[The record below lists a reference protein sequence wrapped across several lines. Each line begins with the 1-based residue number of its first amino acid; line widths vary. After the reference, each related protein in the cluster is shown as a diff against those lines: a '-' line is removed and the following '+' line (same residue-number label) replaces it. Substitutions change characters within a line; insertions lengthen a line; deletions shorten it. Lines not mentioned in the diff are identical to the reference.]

1 LHCNSDFLRTEYP
14 QPTKRQE
21 SSLLSTSAKNEKA
34 YPQTTYDSSLSNRA
48 AEYLRICP
56 CTGFPPETASFV
68 CFVLFVVIARQTCI
82 AKSRQVS
89 WRLMGFSKNNIA
101 NNLTGPLIGNTLP
114 HWQRI
119 NT

>member
-1 LHCNSDFLRTEYP
+1 NSDFLRTEYP

-34 YPQTTYDSSLSNRA
+34 YPQTTSDSSLSNRA

-68 CFVLFVVIARQTCI
+68 CFVLRGDRSANLHSQEPPGFLATDGFFKKQYREQLDRSVDWQYIA
-82 AKSRQVS
+82 
-89 WRLMGFSKNNIA
+89 
-101 NNLTGPLIGNTLP
+101 TLAT
-114 HWQRI
+114 H
-119 NT
+119 